1 MIVKST
7 FNKSTIQNQP
17 LNKMVIPF
25 QVQMA
30 RNRPPATNHRQDH
43 LESGDEILK
52 NQLQIQNQKREN
64 QVHVMAAAE
73 DENLRLK
80 MILEMKIR
88 NQMMQNQQMAQ

>member
-17 LNKMVIPF
+17 LNKMVIPC
-25 QVQMA
+25 QPQMV
-30 RNRPPATNHRQDH
+30 RNRPPATNHRRDH
-43 LESGDEILK
+43 LENGDEILK
-52 NQLQIQNQKREN
+52 NQLQIQNLKREN
-64 QVHVMAAAE
+64 QAHVMAAAE
-73 DENLRLK
+73 DENLKLK